1 MRSLLAVLTI
11 LVLSIAPAA
20 SAAPVQSGSLS
31 AASPTFAWQGG
42 PLSGASLVGE
52 PCGTTHQCE
61 DILLSVGDAGDLEI
75 KWKASSPSDQ
85 SALFMSVYKSDAE
98 GNTEGDALVD
108 GGAFGSEGAVKTRV
122 EARHYVVRVGAFASA
137 AATYEAQATLK
148 VGGEPTAEYGDK
160 PEDASASDWYK
171 KAGAEWFQAYIDEAD
186 GTRLHADVLRPA
198 GVPIDK
204 PTPVIL
210 SIGPYFNHTGQTGP
224 AGPTQG
230 TSYDP
235 FASPGPPTASPT
247 SFSAPT

>member
-11 LVLSIAPAA
+11 LLLSMAPAA
-20 SAAPVQSGSLS
+20 TAAPVQSGSLS

-122 EARHYVVRVGAFASA
+122 EARYYVVRVGAFASA
-137 AATYEAQATLK
+137 AATYEAVATLK
-148 VGGEPTAEYGDK
+148 VGGEDTAGYGDK
-160 PEDASASDWYK
+160 PEDASAPDW
-171 KAGAEWFQAYIDEAD
+171 
-186 GTRLHADVLRPA
+186 
-198 GVPIDK
+198 
-204 PTPVIL
+204 
-210 SIGPYFNHTGQTGP
+210 
-224 AGPTQG
+224 
-230 TSYDP
+230 
-235 FASPGPPTASPT
+235 
-247 SFSAPT
+247 